1 MNMINSFFFGSQA
14 DSTASK
20 ESSTEAA
27 QRRQLSGEQESFI
40 KHLKTCDGVFKILSE
55 HDIEDILCTMVE
67 DIEFSQ
73 MVKRKDK
80 SGQDKRC
87 LMLNSKLSFRVQDV
101 VENDAKRGDDITLT
115 IPCICIENAE
125 YDPD

>member
-14 DSTASK
+14 AE
-20 ESSTEAA
+20 ESNAA
-27 QRRQLSGEQESFI
+27 AGQRRQLSEEQATFV

-73 MVKRKDK
+73 VTKRKDK

-87 LMLNSKLSFRVQDV
+87 LMLNSRLSFRVQDV
-101 VENDAKRGDDITLT
+101 VENDPKRGDDITLT
-115 IPCICIENAE
+115 IPCICIENGE
-125 YDPD
+125 YDAD